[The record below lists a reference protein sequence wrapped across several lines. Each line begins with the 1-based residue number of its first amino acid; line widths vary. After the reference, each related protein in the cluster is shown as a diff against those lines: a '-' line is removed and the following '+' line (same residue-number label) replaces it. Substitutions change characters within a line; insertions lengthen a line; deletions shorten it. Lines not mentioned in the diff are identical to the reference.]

1 MAPIGKLYGHPR
13 QPQTKA
19 IMSAAAISGLEI
31 ELPPFEFGVTNK
43 SPEFVQKFPLAKIPG
58 FEDNEGFKLIE
69 GTAIAR
75 YVSSLVPAAGLLG
88 RNAKETALIDQWV
101 HFAETEIQIP
111 ASTIYIGIVPKYLPA
126 FSKERLARSLKFLE
140 DHLATRPSGLLINDS
155 VTLADIMLATATLR
169 AGQTVCGA
177 TEREQIYPRVFAHFA
192 KVTTDERIK
201 EWFSAS
207 GFVETPLTV
216 QAE

>member
-1 MAPIGKLYGHPR
+1 MAPIGTLYGHPR

-43 SPEFVQKFPLAKIPG
+43 SPEFVHKFPLAKIPA
-58 FEDNEGFKLIE
+58 FEDNEGFRLIE

-88 RNAKETALIDQWV
+88 RNAKETALVDQWV

-111 ASTIYIGIVPKYLPA
+111 AGIIYGGIVR
-126 FSKERLARSLKFLE
+126 ERVVRSLKFLE
-140 DHLATRPSGLLINDS
+140 DHLATCPSGLLINDS
-155 VTLADIMLATATLR
+155 VTLADIMLATATLS

-177 TEREQIYPRVFAHFA
+177 AEREQVYPRVFAHFA
-192 KVTTDERIK
+192 KVAADERIK
-201 EWFSAS
+201 EWFSVS